1 MKLPRFHGPTTAPVS
16 NLHQALIRNADG
28 PDVRFC
34 DTPDPSLS
42 SNETNFYFRDLQRH
56 LLEEIRKADFV
67 LGAVAWLTDPALIEA
82 LSQTKHGA
90 AMLVQK
96 EDFLRSDCEDDNRS
110 AWAQRLRAGYEK
122 LDKGTVGRVDLPMG
136 AHLSYM
142 YDSGKGMGVRC
153 VGNYNRTKNPA
164 TPRMHN
170 KFAIFCR
177 VVKNT
182 DEYSYPSY
190 FLQPY
195 AYWTGSFN
203 WSLNAGRSF
212 ENAVLTYDTKV
223 AEAAASEWGNIYA
236 LSEPLDW
243 ETDWCEPEFRIGS

>member
-1 MKLPRFHGPTTAPVS
+1 MKNFYSRRPATAPVS

-34 DTPDPSLS
+34 DTPDPSLT
-42 SNETNFYFRDLQRH
+42 SNGTTFYFRDLQRH

-82 LSQTKHGA
+82 LGQTKHGA

-110 AWAQRLRAGYEK
+110 AWAQKLRIGYEK
-122 LDKGTVGRVDLPMG
+122 LDKGVVDRFDLPMG
-136 AHLSYM
+136 AHLSYLG
-142 YDSGKGMGVRC
+142 DPGAGTGVRC

-170 KFAIFCR
+170 KFAVFCR
-177 VVKNT
+177 VSHTGKA
-182 DEYSYPSY
+182 EHGSHL
-190 FLQPY
+190 LQPY
-195 AYWTGSFN
+195 GYWTGSFN

-223 AEAAASEWGNIYA
+223 AEAAASEWGNMFA